1 MKKFTSLLL
10 LSLALSGYAESTTQS
25 TPDGEAAGHTYIDLG
40 LPSGTL
46 WATCNIDAESPY
58 HSGQYFAWG
67 ETNPRDLFQW
77 KDYEFFEEEYSD
89 VNGHTTYSATDIG
102 PQISGTKYD
111 AARAQWGNAWRTP
124 TKEEWEEL
132 ISNCRAEYKTV
143 TVVPPRAG
151 LYLWG
156 PNGNKI
162 VLSLTASPH
171 AGIDPCISRGEY
183 WTATADTEQ
192 PDGNPSAMMLYINP
206 STSHMAL
213 KSYGRHDGLA
223 IRPVI
228 SHQDATAV
236 GTLTEAAP
244 AMTFADGRIA
254 VSGNADGCQ
263 VALSDLSGRQVFASS
278 AANDASLAPSLPK
291 GIYIATLSKGGKAI
305 STLKIAVK

>member
-10 LSLALSGYAESTTQS
+10 LTLALSGYAESSTQI
-25 TPDGEAAGHTYIDLG
+25 TPDGEAAGHTYVDLG

-46 WATCNIDAESPY
+46 WATCNIAAESPY
-58 HSGQYFAWG
+58 HPGQYFAWG
-67 ETNPRDLFQW
+67 ETNPRDFFEW

-89 VNGHTTYSATDIG
+89 ANGHTTYSATDIG
-102 PQISGTKYD
+102 RQISGTQYD
-111 AARAQWGNAWRTP
+111 AARAQWGDAWRTP

-132 ISNCRAEYKTV
+132 ISSCRAEYKTV
-143 TVVPPRAG
+143 TILPPKAG

-162 VLSLTASPH
+162 VLSLTVSQNS
-171 AGIDPCISRGEY
+171 IDHCIDKGEY

-192 PDGNPSAMMLYINP
+192 PDGNSSAMILSFNP
-206 STSHMAL
+206 TTLIMNL
-213 KSYGRHDGLA
+213 KSEVRHKGFA

-228 SHQDATAV
+228 SSKDATAV
-236 GTLTEAAP
+236 RTLTEAVP

-254 VSGNADGCQ
+254 ISGNADGCQ
-263 VALSDLSGRQVFASS
+263 VTLSDLSGRQVFASS
-278 AANDASLAPSLPK
+278 ATNDASPAPSLPK
-291 GIYIATLSKGGKAI
+291 GIYIATLSKGDKAI